1 MKALL
6 GKLEPRD
13 LAFKGRIALAFYD
26 NPFLE
31 GDVEALWVRFGG
43 ERAVLASALEDLRR
57 CGVLGIELGRYG
69 FAPEDGDAV
78 AAWCASLRG
87 KDADLR
93 QEVLERETLARL
105 GETLSVEQR
114 EVSAILDMVPVG
126 VLLLDRFGHLL
137 KANATARKLLKVRA
151 ASFDVDVCVMLGLDP
166 AQVLSTGCAVE
177 ISGPPPLSVTAQ
189 PFRVSGS
196 DTGAVII
203 VQDIS
208 ARRTLEAETERLR
221 EAFFSMIRHELHK
234 PLMAVDRFLGQLVSE
249 HAADESLGLAR
260 AAASHLG
267 AMIDDMLLLARMER
281 DPLSVVLNGEVSL
294 QFLIAGADLA
304 FRDRAQEA
312 GVVLEVMSPED
323 DVVFW
328 GDAQRL
334 GQVLGNLLDNALK
347 FTPEGGRVVLSGG
360 REENRVWFSVQD
372 SGPGIPEAERERI
385 FDRFYQARTDAGR
398 QPGLGLGLAICR
410 EVVAAHGGQIAVLDA
425 DGALIR
431 VFLPIKREA

>member
-1 MKALL
+1 MQDLL

-13 LAFKGRIALAFYD
+13 LAFKGRIALGFYD

-43 ERAVLASALEDLRR
+43 DRAVLASALADLRR

-78 AAWCASLRG
+78 AAWCLSLRG
-87 KDADLR
+87 RDADLR

-105 GETLSVEQR
+105 GEKLSVSQR
-114 EVSAILDMVPVG
+114 EVSAVLEMVPIG
-126 VLLLDRFGHLL
+126 VVLLDRFGHVL
-137 KANATARKLLKVRA
+137 KGNAPARKLLKLRD
-151 ASFDVDVCVMLGLDP
+151 ASFDVDVCAKLGLDL
-166 AQVLSTGCAVE
+166 AQVLATGCAAE
-177 ISGPPPLSVTAQ
+177 IDGPPPLSVTAQ

-208 ARRTLEAETERLR
+208 ARRALEAETERLR

-234 PLMAVDRFLGQLVSE
+234 PLMAVDRFLGQLASE
-249 HAADESLGLAR
+249 RSGDEALGLAR

-267 AMIDDMLLLARMER
+267 AMIDDMLLLARLER
-281 DPLSVVLNGEVSL
+281 DPLTVAPDGEVSL

-312 GVVLEVMSPED
+312 RVVLEVVSPED
-323 DVVFW
+323 DVVFC

-334 GQVLGNLLDNALK
+334 GQVIGNLLDNALK

-360 REENRVWFSVQD
+360 RDGDRVWFSVRD

-431 VFLPIKREA
+431 VCLPIKREA